1 MKNIIKALGYFGGF
15 TITFATAY
23 FIQIYTTFT
32 QLIISLGIAGILI
45 LAVLLYIYNWMK
57 NKDEEL
63 EEINES
69 IDRTRDYIREVEG
82 KIKWIRFIEY

>member
-15 TITFATAY
+15 AILFATAY

-32 QLIISLGIAGILI
+32 QLIISLGITGFLI
-45 LAVLLYIYNWMK
+45 LAAFLYIYNWMK

-63 EEINES
+63 GEMNES
-69 IDRTRDYIREVEG
+69 IDRTRDYIREVEE
-82 KIKWIRFIEY
+82 KLK